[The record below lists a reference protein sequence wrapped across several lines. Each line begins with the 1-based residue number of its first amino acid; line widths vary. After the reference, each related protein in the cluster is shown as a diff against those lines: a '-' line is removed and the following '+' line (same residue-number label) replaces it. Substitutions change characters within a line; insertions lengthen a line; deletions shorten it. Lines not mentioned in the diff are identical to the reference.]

1 MRSFAVEHI
10 DALITTAGGLF
21 VTFLAYRSRRAG
33 RVSTPTQERAFKFL
47 RVCGPLVVVFG
58 VLYFFMEQSAPT
70 WRRHTTSD
78 GFASAEFPAA
88 PKFEQQTDTIEGVS
102 SQRTTLS
109 CEVPSK
115 DLTLL
120 LSFSSTGSN
129 DPNISEADRL
139 RALKAFFEKQGSS
152 IVRESPLRLGTL
164 SGSALDLQRD
174 GGKVR
179 IWMRFVFVAG
189 KVYRVVVSSGSSNHD
204 DPIIT
209 HFLDSF
215 RIERTGN

>member
-1 MRSFAVEHI
+1 MNAFVLEHI

-21 VTFLAYRSRRAG
+21 VTFFAYCSRRAG

-58 VLYFFMEQSAPT
+58 VLYFFMDQSAPT
-70 WRRHTTSD
+70 WQRHTTSD

-115 DLTLL
+115 DLTLH
-120 LSFSSTGSN
+120 LSFSSTGPEE
-129 DPNISEADRL
+129 PNISDADRL
-139 RALKAFFEKQGSS
+139 RAMKSFSEKQGNST
-152 IVRESPLRLGTL
+152 VRESPLRMGTF
-164 SGSALDLQRD
+164 SGFALDLQRD

-179 IWMRFVFVAG
+179 IWTRFVFGRG
-189 KVYRVVVSSGSSNHD
+189 KIYRAIVSSVGSHHN

-209 HFLDSF
+209 HYLDSF
-215 RIERTGN
+215 RMEGTGN